1 MATVTLAPVVPGT
14 GWGASGTPVTWH
26 AADGTSDYQFF
37 STGREVLHYLVATG
51 PVTLTVTSQP
61 GPVDARHGAA
71 NDFVQ
76 AVATGVEGMT
86 QMFPRQGWAATDG
99 YVKIPAPDSNFS
111 FWVEQMPT

>member
-14 GWGASGTPVTWH
+14 GWAKTGTPITWTV
-26 AADGTSDYQFF
+26 ADGTSDYQFF

-61 GPVDARHGAA
+61 DSPAGRLG
-71 NDFVQ
+71 DFVQ

-86 QMFPRQGWAATDG
+86 QMFPRNGWANAAG
-99 YVKIPAPDSNFS
+99 YIKIAAPDTNFS
-111 FWVEQMPT
+111 FWVEQMPA